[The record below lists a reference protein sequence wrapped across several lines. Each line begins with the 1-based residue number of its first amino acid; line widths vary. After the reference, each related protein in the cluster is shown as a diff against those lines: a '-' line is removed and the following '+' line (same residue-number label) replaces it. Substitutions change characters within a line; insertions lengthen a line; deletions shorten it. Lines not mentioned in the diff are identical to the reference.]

1 MVLGHSPFIIQFSRV
16 FFPKRLEIDPPTVT
30 HGKEP
35 LHLNAWSILKQ
46 QLLLKH
52 LYILVIW
59 GKKEGKYMIKKNIL
73 FFLAKHLFWLCKWS
87 VFRVHQQ
94 AVQREKLC
102 FIICRGFAVSYS
114 WRYIFIYPL
123 YTWHL
128 PVFLLSYVLNNNPH
142 ITYRFCEIK
151 ATLIVGRE
159 VTKGGFV
166 NLCTSFCSFNPLNVS
181 ISLI

>member
-1 MVLGHSPFIIQFSRV
+1 MIFLFWFNSVG
-16 FFPKRLEIDPPTVT
+16 FFPKKTWNWPPLTVT
-30 HGKEP
+30 HGKGP
-35 LHLNAWSILKQ
+35 IYLNAWPILKQ
-46 QLLLKH
+46 KLLLKH

-102 FIICRGFAVSYS
+102 FIICRCFAVSYS
-114 WRYIFIYPL
+114 WRYIFVYPL

-128 PVFLLSYVLNNNPH
+128 PVFVLSYVLNNNPH

-159 VTKGGFV
+159 VTKGWFV
-166 NLCTSFCSFNPLNVS
+166 NLCTSFCSFNPLNLSVA
-181 ISLI
+181 LI

>member
-59 GKKEGKYMIKKNIL
+59 GKKEGKYMIKKYLVFFNI
-73 FFLAKHLFWLCKWS
+73 FLFWLCMWS
-87 VFRVHQQ
+87 IFRVLNAFQS
-94 AVQREKLC
+94 KKWC
-102 FIICRGFAVSYS
+102 FIISRCFAVSYS
-114 WRYIFIYPL
+114 WTYIFVYPL

-128 PVFLLSYVLNNNPH
+128 QVFLLSYVLNNNPH
-142 ITYRFCEIK
+142 ITHRSCEVK
-151 ATLIVGRE
+151 AALIVAR
-159 VTKGGFV
+159 
-166 NLCTSFCSFNPLNVS
+166 
-181 ISLI
+181 

>member
-59 GKKEGKYMIKKNIL
+59 GKKEGKFMIKKAPC
-73 FFLAKHLFWLCKWS
+73 FFLAIFFFFFLVMQVERFK
-87 VFRVHQQ
+87 
-94 AVQREKLC
+94 C
-102 FIICRGFAVSYS
+102 FS
-114 WRYIFIYPL
+114 
-123 YTWHL
+123 
-128 PVFLLSYVLNNNPH
+128 
-142 ITYRFCEIK
+142 K
-151 ATLIVGRE
+151 
-159 VTKGGFV
+159 
-166 NLCTSFCSFNPLNVS
+166 
-181 ISLI
+181 